1 MFGLKLKNWKALG
14 VFLFLFVFLGTEVFS
29 HASGTVE
36 ECSFGVFRSQY
47 GDMFDV
53 RYWQNQLDDNYYF
66 HTGLYDD
73 AINFAWA
80 ANFLGIYWGAGYN
93 AKIMNHKAW
102 PHNLTDMDVCIMA
115 GIPSLG
121 LGVRASYY
129 DQNVY
134 KGLGTA
140 APKVEIGKTFE
151 SVPIKLGFEAEG
163 KFRYWKSLCLDVA
176 QIPFI
181 LKLDFSPDGMRGVGG
196 TYTVMPTLKYPSAV
210 NEVSGLAPMQGFSFW
225 AGWKWNILD
234 NLKFGLR
241 PSFMM
246 NFNCV
251 NTADNSVNKRISE
264 REEDGVGRVVE
275 NTSWIPENG
284 NTEWRVSVPF
294 SALYDV
300 TENVQFIVGFKCGFY
315 WANFDHMS
323 EMHSGGRNLHGTVN
337 ETGFALGVKAEMN
350 ENAVFQIG
358 ASYTRQLSLNPE
370 GNTTGSPKDYETDA
384 PNVSLSNLFDQPV
397 TASLT
402 LRF

>member
-129 DQNVY
+129 DKNVY

-181 LKLDFSPDGMRGVGG
+181 FK
-196 TYTVMPTLKYPSAV
+196 A
-210 NEVSGLAPMQGFSFW
+210 GFFT
-225 AGWKWNILD
+225 GWNAW
-234 NLKFGLR
+234 
-241 PSFMM
+241 S
-246 NFNCV
+246 
-251 NTADNSVNKRISE
+251 
-264 REEDGVGRVVE
+264 
-275 NTSWIPENG
+275 
-284 NTEWRVSVPF
+284 
-294 SALYDV
+294 
-300 TENVQFIVGFKCGFY
+300 
-315 WANFDHMS
+315 
-323 EMHSGGRNLHGTVN
+323 GRNLYC
-337 ETGFALGVKAEMN
+337 
-350 ENAVFQIG
+350 NADSQI
-358 ASYTRQLSLNPE
+358 SFCC
-370 GNTTGSPKDYETDA
+370 K
-384 PNVSLSNLFDQPV
+384 
-397 TASLT
+397 
-402 LRF
+402 